1 MHTVNHLVSEFDTLY
16 YIDLK
21 NLTSVIST
29 SKHLNYQ
36 KVSLFNILYLSVL

>member
-1 MHTVNHLVSEFDTLY
+1 MHTVNHLISEFDTLY

-36 KVSLFNILYLSVL
+36 KASLFNILYLSVL